1 MTVRRL
7 VSADREINVDLPF
20 LAEAHARLG
29 SLTKNQGKEE
39 AEREQQDHPDYQY
52 LDSGDAGMTAIGP
65 TCW

>member
-20 LAEAHARLG
+20 LTEMHARLG

-39 AEREQQDHPDYQY
+39 TGREQQDHPEYQY
-52 LDSGDAGMTAIGP
+52 LDSGDAGMTASGP